1 MSFVDERAIV
11 ESAFLNEW
19 DSIRC
24 PVKLDN
30 VTGLVKGTSKVASQ
44 DKLAEWCEL
53 IINPGVRQEADITS
67 NHRIRSVGT
76 ISVNVFVKVGTG
88 TGRARELADAVVS
101 ILQLKELASNFAT
114 RAGRIVNIGQ
124 AEDESFYQMS
134 VQVPYFRDDFQ
145 S

>member
-1 MSFVDERAIV
+1 MSFVNEREVI
-11 ESAFLNEW
+11 ETAFLTVW
-19 DSIRC
+19 DSTRC

-30 VTGLVKGTSKVASQ
+30 VAGLIKGTSKVASQ
-44 DKLAEWCEL
+44 EKLAEWCEL
-53 IINPGVRQEADITS
+53 TINPGVRQEVDITS

-88 TGRARELADAVVS
+88 TGRARELADSVVS
-101 ILQLKELASNFAT
+101 ILQLKELAINFAT